1 MSKVLGLDAG
11 NGAFKLYGPQGGTQ
25 TLSQIALGGM
35 NEVSSTLGLR
45 RQKAPLKI
53 VNAHGAFYVGAGA
66 HDFGRPVGNL
76 DVERFNGTPEM
87 VALFHGA
94 MTDYLRQ
101 HGDMSEALT
110 LIVGLPQ
117 EILTEDLA
125 ERTKESIRAW
135 LVGEHQWVADGKE
148 IELKVR
154 DVKVAAQVSGGLFD
168 YLLDD
173 QGKFIPERK
182 KALTAEVGV
191 VSVGFGTVE
200 LLVVRDRVPL
210 NRFMTGTASGV
221 QRLLEIVNAQ
231 GLYSLGELDSMLR
244 EGSLDVTTALP
255 IWEREVRSVINE
267 YWSNNK
273 SGKVWRRFERVI
285 LLGGGSLLLKDTLP
299 LLFDGKAYVPDNP
312 ILSIA
317 RGLYK
322 MSLLKKAG

>member
-1 MSKVLGLDAG
+1 MNKALGLDAG
-11 NGAFKLYGPQGGTQ
+11 NGAFKLYGPQGGTE

-35 NEVSSTLGLR
+35 NEVVSTLGLR
-45 RQKAPLKI
+45 SRKPPMKI
-53 VNAHGAFYVGAGA
+53 INSHGAFYVGAGA

-87 VALFHGA
+87 IALFHGA
-94 MTDYLRQ
+94 MTDYMRL
-101 HGDMSEALT
+101 HGEIVEPLT

-117 EILTEDLA
+117 EILTEDLS
-125 ERTKESIRAW
+125 ERTKESVRAW
-135 LVGEHQWVADGKE
+135 LVGEHQWVADGQE

-154 DVKVAAQVSGGLFD
+154 EVKVAAQVSGGLFD
-168 YLLDD
+168 YLLDE
-173 QGKFIPERK
+173 QGKFIAERK

-210 NRFMTGTASGV
+210 NRFTTGTASGV
-221 QRLLEIVNAQ
+221 QRLLEIVNTQ
-231 GLYSLGELDSMLR
+231 GLYSLGELDGMLR
-244 EGSLDVTTALP
+244 SGSLDLTTAQP
-255 IWEREVRSVINE
+255 IWEREVRNVINE

-273 SGKVWRRFERVI
+273 SGKVWRRFEKVI
-285 LLGGGSLLLKDTLP
+285 LLGGGSLLLKDSLP
-299 LLFDGKAYVPDNP
+299 LLFEGKAFVPDDP
-312 ILSIA
+312 IRSIA